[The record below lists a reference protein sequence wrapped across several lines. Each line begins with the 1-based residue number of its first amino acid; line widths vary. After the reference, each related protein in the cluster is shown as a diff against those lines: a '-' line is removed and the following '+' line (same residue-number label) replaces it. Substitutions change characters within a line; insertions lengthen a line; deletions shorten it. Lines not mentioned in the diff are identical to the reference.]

1 MNIIQANSREV
12 TSVEKTF
19 AVEHD
24 CVMGQQGREG
34 LLCRAV
40 VSGRRPAR
48 AESWEDEKFAR

>member
-1 MNIIQANSREV
+1 MNVIQANSREV

-24 CVMGQQGREG
+24 CVMGQQGR
-34 LLCRAV
+34 AV
-40 VSGRRPAR
+40 MSGRRPAR